1 MVAQITDMDTIKNIL
16 EKHTIIIDDEALKTG
31 FTQLPNYI
39 LRAKNLSAW
48 ARLAYAVLLSYAWQ
62 EDSCFPGHQRMA
74 EDLGC
79 SERYLRDALKE
90 LKEHHYIDWK
100 QQGLNKTNVYH
111 ILSLKDRA
119 NKHFNR

>member
-1 MVAQITDMDTIKNIL
+1 MDAIKSLL
-16 EKHTIIIDDEALKTG
+16 EQHTIVIDDEALKTG

-39 LRAKNLSAW
+39 LRDTTLTPW

-62 EDSCFPGHQRMA
+62 EGSCFPGQQRMA

-79 SERYLRDALKE
+79 SERYLRDALKD
-90 LKEHHYIDWK
+90 LRKHNYIDWK

-111 ILSLKDRA
+111 ILSLQDRFK
-119 NKHFNR
+119 KHFNR